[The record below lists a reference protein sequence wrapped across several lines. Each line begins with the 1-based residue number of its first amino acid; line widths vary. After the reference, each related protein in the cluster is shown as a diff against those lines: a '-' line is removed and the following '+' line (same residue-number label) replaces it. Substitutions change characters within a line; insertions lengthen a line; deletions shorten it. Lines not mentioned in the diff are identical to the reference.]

1 MRMLAG
7 LVLVPLAVPALG
19 AQVPQVI
26 SADPPRDSANPAR
39 MEVLHIPSGGVA
51 INGVAYIA
59 AGADRHPTLILFH
72 GLPGNEKNMDVAQAV
87 RRAGWNVIAASYRG
101 SWGNPGVFRFGGNL
115 EDAEAILAFAR
126 DSANARRL
134 GIDPARIVLAGHS
147 MGGWVTALTA
157 SRHPELLGAIMVS
170 AADIGK
176 AGAIPLERRVALMS
190 RNMESLAGVTAQ
202 GMAEELG
209 EGAPRW
215 RLELAA
221 PGLAHLPMLV
231 LTSNDGLARDVE
243 PLVRRLR
250 ELGNANVTTAHQA
263 TDHSWSD
270 SRIALQ
276 VSIVEWLAQRRGA
289 GAPARAGASPSG
301 Q

>member
-1 MRMLAG
+1 MHMLAG
-7 LVLVPLAVPALG
+7 LVLVPVAVSSLG
-19 AQVPQVI
+19 AQVPQAITV
-26 SADPPRDSANPAR
+26 DPPRDSANPAR

-59 AGADRHPTLILFH
+59 AGAGRHPTVILFH
-72 GLPGNEKNMDVAQAV
+72 GLPGNEKNMDVAQAM

-126 DSANARRL
+126 DSASALRL
-134 GIDPARIVLAGHS
+134 GIDPGRIVLAGHS

-170 AADIGK
+170 AADVGK
-176 AGAIPLERRVALMS
+176 AGTIPLERRVAFMS

-202 GMAEELG
+202 DMALELG

-221 PGLAHLPMLV
+221 PGLAHLPVLV
-231 LTSNDGLARDVE
+231 LTSNDGFARDVE

-250 ELGNANVTTAHQA
+250 EAGNANVTTAHQA

-276 VSIVEWLAQRRGA
+276 TAILEWLAGRQA
-289 GAPARAGASPSG
+289 AGASAAAAGSPSG
-301 Q
+301 R